1 MTIVTQVRDSVA
13 AGVGATRRV
22 TLGGLALRLL
32 GWVAGAGAL
41 LLAMPGRAYSLAPAL
56 VVVVA
61 VVVPLVTVVL
71 PGRWPVLALEL
82 LAVGGWVAGTATS
95 EARVA
100 FLPVLALAAALY
112 VHHSASGFA
121 AAVALNVRFLP
132 GVVRRWLVRTG
143 AVLGVTALIAAVA
156 VPLGARVGDVSTV
169 VVPAL
174 GVLLAIL
181 VAGLLAYAVRDR

>member
-41 LLAMPGRAYSLAPAL
+41 LLAMPGRAYTLAPAL

-121 AAVALNVRFLP
+121 AAVPLNVRFLP

-156 VPLGARVGDVSTV
+156 VPLGARVEDASTV

-174 GVLLAIL
+174 GVLLAIV

>member
-121 AAVALNVRFLP
+121 AAVPLNVRFLP

-156 VPLGARVGDVSTV
+156 VPLDARVGDVSTV

-181 VAGLLAYAVRDR
+181 VAGLLAYAVRER